1 MDQGPP
7 WETGAGERDLI
18 FLNAFYRPGW
28 IVAFGPTCPL
38 YSSIPEGRPG
48 DLGRTQATS
57 AGAALPTISN
67 HLVETLKGRKKKACV
82 QHSEDLLLRLCS
94 QQQRLQQCF
103 PVQRRPD
110 GDGVVAVGVGGGAA
124 SASASEPAFFSLLQL
139 GPTTLGTMAILAMA
153 MATLTPTATHRMHT
167 HTLTVMGIA
176 AFTPVMGITRA
187 IDTEV
192 TTLTAE
198 PIIDTR
204 ATILIAGRGGRL
216 TQRQLNDAERPPTA
230 GCVRT
235 ERVS

>member
-1 MDQGPP
+1 MLFIDPVGLWHSVQRALCIPP
-7 WETGAGERDLI
+7 FQRADR
-18 FLNAFYRPGW
+18 
-28 IVAFGPTCPL
+28 
-38 YSSIPEGRPG
+38 G

-216 TQRQLNDAERPPTA
+216 TQRQLNDAERPPTGGLSFCKMFRRGPGVGVLPLGHA
-230 GCVRT
+230 H
-235 ERVS
+235 E

>member
-1 MDQGPP
+1 MLFIDPVGLWHSVQRALCIPP
-7 WETGAGERDLI
+7 FQRADR
-18 FLNAFYRPGW
+18 
-28 IVAFGPTCPL
+28 
-38 YSSIPEGRPG
+38 G

-124 SASASEPAFFSLLQL
+124 SASASEPACFSLLQL
-139 GPTTLGTMAILAMA
+139 GPTTLGTMALLTMA

-167 HTLTVMGIA
+167 HTLMVMGIA
-176 AFTPVMGITRA
+176 AFTPVMGIIRA
-187 IDTEV
+187 IDTEA
-192 TTLTAE
+192 TTLT
-198 PIIDTR
+198 
-204 ATILIAGRGGRL
+204 
-216 TQRQLNDAERPPTA
+216 
-230 GCVRT
+230 
-235 ERVS
+235 

>member
-1 MDQGPP
+1 MLFIDPVGLWHSVQRALCIPP
-7 WETGAGERDLI
+7 FQRADR
-18 FLNAFYRPGW
+18 
-28 IVAFGPTCPL
+28 
-38 YSSIPEGRPG
+38 G

-216 TQRQLNDAERPPTA
+216 TQRQLNDAERPPTGGLSYWQDVPPRPWSRRA
-230 GCVRT
+230 STWPR
-235 ERVS
+235 S